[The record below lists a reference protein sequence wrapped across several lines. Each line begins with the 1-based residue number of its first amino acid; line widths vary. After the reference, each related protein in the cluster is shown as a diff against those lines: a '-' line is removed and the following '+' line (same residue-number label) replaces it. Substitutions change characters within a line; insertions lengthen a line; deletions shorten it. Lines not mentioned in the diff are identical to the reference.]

1 LEVKK
6 KSFIA
11 DMSLLVTAIL
21 WGGGFVGVKDA
32 LETIEPLHLNAIRF
46 SLAGIILSLIFLK
59 RIKKVSRQDLKAG
72 LIVGI
77 LLFAGFVAQ
86 TVGMKYTSPGKNAF
100 LTGLNVVMVPF
111 FYWALIKKFPGWQT
125 IVAALLSF
133 VGIGLLTLQNGSI
146 VMNFGDL
153 MTILCAVFFA
163 IQIIAIGHYAKNM
176 DTMVLATLQMLV
188 AAVLSVI
195 SAVLFEP
202 SMPLSNIN
210 RGNIYSIG
218 YLVVFSTMI
227 AFLIQNTAQKYTLST
242 HAAIILCMESVFG
255 SIFSVIFLK
264 EIFSP
269 SMIIGCAVIFVAIIL
284 SEVKIEF
291 KNKKICRETLSE

>member
-1 LEVKK
+1 MEVKK

>member
-1 LEVKK
+1 MEVKK

-133 VGIGLLTLQNGSI
+133 VGIGFLTLQNGSI

>member
-133 VGIGLLTLQNGSI
+133 VGIGFLTLQNGSI

>member
-1 LEVKK
+1 MK
-6 KSFIA
+6 
-11 DMSLLVTAIL
+11 LLL
-21 WGGGFVGVKDA
+21 F
-32 LETIEPLHLNAIRF
+32 TII
-46 SLAGIILSLIFLK
+46 
-59 RIKKVSRQDLKAG
+59 G
-72 LIVGI
+72 L

-86 TVGMKYTSPGKNAF
+86 TIGMKYTTPGKNAF